1 MGPFISS
8 AYHYLFRRRDV
19 EYLDI
24 DDFNNFDEPPDQNP
38 LMLQGFEWY
47 VPDDQRHWK
56 RLLAALPSL
65 KAIGVTS
72 IWIPPGC
79 KAMSPS
85 GNGYDIYDLY
95 DIGEFDQKG
104 SRGTKWGTKGELKE
118 LAEKA
123 NELEMSIIWDAV
135 LNHKAAADEVE
146 RCVAVKVAPDDRRKT
161 IGQPEEI
168 DGWLG
173 YTFPGRGRKYSAM
186 KYHWFHFTGV
196 DYDAKSR
203 KKGIYKLV
211 GPGKDWAHDVSK
223 ENGNYD
229 YLMFSNLDYSNQEV
243 REDVKNWAEWIGGQL
258 PLGGLRLDAV
268 KHYSVGFLKELI
280 GHAKQTV
287 GPHWFFVAEYWKA
300 EVRELLEYLG
310 KTEYLVSLFD
320 APLVRRFS
328 EISRSEGADLRKVF
342 DGSLVKYERKHA
354 VTFVMNHDTQPSQS
368 LEEPIEDFFK
378 PLAYSLILLR
388 KEGYPCLFYGD
399 LYGMA
404 GGCRGILTPS
414 CNDKLADLAL
424 ARKLYAYGRQRD
436 YFDKRNCIG
445 FVRHGDSAHPDGLAC
460 ILSNGPAATKRMYVG
475 KEHAG
480 SAWTE
485 VYGLCGSAVKIDR
498 RGYGTFGVV
507 SRSVSVWVR
516 RDARGRHEFGKL

>member
-8 AYHYLFRRRDV
+8 AYQYLFRRRDV

-104 SRGTKWGTKGELKE
+104 SRGTKWGTKEELKE

-203 KKGIYKLV
+203 KKGIYKQ
-211 GPGKDWAHDVSK
+211 
-223 ENGNYD
+223 
-229 YLMFSNLDYSNQEV
+229 DYSNQEV